1 MSSITLTIHAA
12 DLNAVAA
19 VVKNPFVVTAAESQA
34 IKPTATQRPKKV
46 LRQRILAFLNS
57 YPGATTTAIRRGVTG
72 YDGDVNTEVIAMR
85 ADGSLRVFQTGEQG
99 DPLRHYIADVI
110 EEREAAQI
118 RSPVPLENP

>member
-12 DLNAVAA
+12 DLSAVAA
-19 VVKNPFVVTAAESQA
+19 VVKHPFTVSTTESQAKA

-57 YPGATTTAIRRGVTG
+57 YPGATTTAIRRGVIG

-85 ADGSLRVFQTGEQG
+85 ADGSLRVIQTGEKG
-99 DPLRHYIADVI
+99 DPLRHYIADII
-110 EEREAAQI
+110 EEREAA
-118 RSPVPLENP
+118 